1 MKKLIALCICSC
13 LAFTMTGC
21 TLGDMIKEYIN
32 EEDSAEQET
41 ATAKHRVYMDEITGT
56 LLDFTGSQLTVQGDE
71 QTYVFDVSQA
81 TLECQDGMITGDEIS
96 VIYEGQ
102 LSDTDTS
109 SVKALK
115 VVDEFHNKNQL
126 EERTAHGEVQSLTP
140 NTITIKSKKGKT
152 ATYPITGTLQYYQ
165 NGIKPGIWVY
175 IHFKGAFAQS
185 EDETAT
191 VLNASHLKVL
201 SISDI
206 EPLTVPEPTP
216 TPDPAQDTRQE
227 KDKEKQLHAVI
238 QNIAANVLTVLP
250 AGSETTVDVD
260 LSQIPVHFKGGAA
273 PGSYVN
279 ISYVGEL
286 KDNTFAGIT
295 VTGVTGE
302 DPDTMAERN
311 MAFTVTGTISGST
324 ANTITLQTSDGASVT
339 CFTEG
344 AQNYSTS
351 GLAAG
356 SWVRI
361 TFNPS
366 RSKTSNIYT
375 SIKIEDA

>member
-102 LSDTDTS
+102 LTDTDTS

-250 AGSETTVDVD
+250 AGSETPVDVD

-311 MAFTVTGTISGST
+311 MAFTVTGAISGST